1 MTVFLLQGRPAGIP
15 KQSKR
20 SELRG
25 EKRPGKDRALTGVFR
40 LTLKIQCESDSTL
53 TIFLFFKGISR
64 LTGVGVYRGWGTY
77 RGCGVYRGWPL
88 TGVGVLTGVGGITG
102 AGLLPGLGCLPGL
115 SIYRGS

>member
-1 MTVFLLQGRPAGIP
+1 MAVFLLQGRPAGIP

-40 LTLKIQCESDSTL
+40 LTLLKIQCESQFFS
-53 TIFLFFKGISR
+53 FLKEFCVLLGLVF
-64 LTGVGVYRGWGTY
+64 
-77 RGCGVYRGWPL
+77 

-115 SIYRGS
+115 GSLPGLECLPGLSIYRGS